1 MKHFNPFDFLVDM
14 NCLLGICNMTVI
26 IPGGF
31 VISWPLRVPGHY
43 NYEVEIRFPEKPYT
57 SSYNTLVGHGNLCSD
72 IFTIYDLC
80 RPLV

>member
-43 NYEVEIRFPEKPYT
+43 NYEVEIRFPEK
-57 SSYNTLVGHGNLCSD
+57 TLHFVLQHIGRSQQFM
-72 IFTIYDLC
+72 I
-80 RPLV
+80 